1 MQLQD
6 YIETIMLDFIN
17 KRSKIFNFKTFKIAF
32 ATINSKI
39 VTSSLLLNLYSCYKR
54 FIIKEDNQ
62 LNIPVKDVMISRNM
76 AFERVK
82 QLNARYVES

>member
-1 MQLQD
+1 MYLETFAVYFTKLCYGKSTFHMQLQD

-54 FIIKEDNQ
+54 FMIKEDN
-62 LNIPVKDVMISRNM
+62 
-76 AFERVK
+76 
-82 QLNARYVES
+82 